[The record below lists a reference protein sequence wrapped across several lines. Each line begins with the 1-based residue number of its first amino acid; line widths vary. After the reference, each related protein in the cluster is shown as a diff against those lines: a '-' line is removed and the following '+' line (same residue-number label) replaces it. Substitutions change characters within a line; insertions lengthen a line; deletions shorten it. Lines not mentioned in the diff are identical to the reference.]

1 MFSQLFINNLINR
14 IDIVHIISDYISLKK
29 SGSNFVGLCPFHDEK
44 TPSFTVYPIKK
55 FYYCFGC
62 GIYGD
67 AIQFLIN
74 YLGFH
79 FIESVN
85 YLKKNISIYE
95 KDEKNYY
102 FNKKILPEKSSKYF
116 NINSTNV
123 DLSLLK
129 KIMICASDFYKI
141 QLKNSKEAINFLK
154 KRGLNEEIILRFN
167 LGYAPNEWNALNK
180 VFLDY
185 NNINTLASSGL
196 VVDKIINK
204 VNQSPVIEKYKRYDR
219 FRGRIMFPIKN
230 TDGQIIGFGGRLIKD
245 SNEAKYIN
253 SPETPLFHKSN
264 ELYGLFE
271 AKNAI
276 EKSGY
281 VLITEGYMDVI
292 GLSQFGFLQTV
303 AILGTAC
310 TSTHIKKILFYTNSI
325 IFSFDG
331 DQAGRRAARRA
342 LEVCLL
348 YATDDKI
355 IKFLFLP
362 DKYDPD
368 SYIRKFGY
376 KIFSKK
382 VLEAMSLLQFF
393 LEEIILNYN
402 LKTIKDI
409 EKSKYNIEYLFKI
422 IPLSSSLRFKIIS
435 SLSKIIKV
443 SFNEINNLFKINT
456 SSIKH
461 KTIEKKN
468 IQPICIEYQIM
479 KLLIS
484 YPSLIN
490 EINSEDMIIFS
501 KCSQN
506 YVKMFFQL
514 IDTIHIFKN
523 DIDHSKFIKYL
534 KKINKNFESI
544 IVKIQDNFE
553 YSIEIAKKTLLD
565 AIYKIKIQILNN
577 KLNDLIKKG
586 SLNDQEKKIYRKIT
600 LHKKKLESKKLNK
613 IN

>member
-1 MFSQLFINNLINR
+1 MISQLFINNLINR

-79 FIESVN
+79 FVESVN
-85 YLKKNISIYE
+85 YLKKNIGIYE

-102 FNKKILPEKSSKYF
+102 FNNKILSEKSSKYSHIALT
-116 NINSTNV
+116 NI

-129 KIMICASDFYKI
+129 KIMICASNFYKI
-141 QLKNSKEAINFLK
+141 QLKNSKEAVNFLK
-154 KRGLNEEIILRFN
+154 NRGLNKEIILRFN

-185 NNINTLASSGL
+185 NNVNILTSSGL
-196 VVDKIINK
+196 IVDKIIDK
-204 VNQSPVIEKYKRYDR
+204 VNQSSVIKKHKRYDR

-230 TDGQIIGFGGRLIKD
+230 IDGQIIGFGGRLIKD

-276 EKSGY
+276 KKSGY
-281 VLITEGYMDVI
+281 VLVTEGYMDVI

-303 AILGTAC
+303 AILGTTC
-310 TSTHIKKILFYTNSI
+310 TSTHIKKILFYTNCI

-342 LEVCLL
+342 LEVCLI

-362 DKYDPD
+362 VKYDPD
-368 SYIRKFGY
+368 SYIRKFGS

-382 VLEAMSLLQFF
+382 ILEAMSLLQFF
-393 LEEIILNYN
+393 LEEIIVNYN

-409 EKSKYNIEYLFKI
+409 EKAKYNIEYLFKI
-422 IPLSSSLRFKIIS
+422 IPLSSSLKFKIIS
-435 SLSKIIKV
+435 SLSKVTKS

-456 SSIKH
+456 LSIKSI
-461 KTIEKKN
+461 KQKN
-468 IQPICIEYQIM
+468 ILPMCIEHQIM
-479 KLLIS
+479 RLLIS

-490 EINSEDMIIFS
+490 EINSEDMMIFS
-501 KCSQN
+501 KCSPN
-506 YVKMFFQL
+506 YVKMFSQL
-514 IDTIHIFKN
+514 INTIYVFEN
-523 DIDHSKFIKYL
+523 NIDYSKFIEHL
-534 KKINKNFESI
+534 KKININFESI
-544 IVKIQDNFE
+544 IFKIKNNFE
-553 YSIEIAKKTLLD
+553 YSIEIAKKILLD
-565 AIYKIKIQILNN
+565 AIYKIKIRILNN
-577 KLNDLIKKG
+577 ELNDLIKKG
-586 SLNDQEKKIYRKIT
+586 SLDEQSKIRYRNIISY
-600 LHKKKLESKKLNK
+600 KKKLEYKKIK
-613 IN
+613 